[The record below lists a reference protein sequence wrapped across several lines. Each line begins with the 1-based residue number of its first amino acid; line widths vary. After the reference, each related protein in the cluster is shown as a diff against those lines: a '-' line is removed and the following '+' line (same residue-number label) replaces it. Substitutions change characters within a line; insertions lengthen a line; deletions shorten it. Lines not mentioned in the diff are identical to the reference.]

1 VNLSTL
7 LAATIAHLDQAAVPY
22 MITGS
27 VASSYHGEPRATR
40 DLDIIIDPDPA
51 EITRLIRDL
60 AAAGLCVDAGAALA
74 ALDDRTQFNA
84 IDATTGWK
92 VDFLVRK
99 DRPFSRE
106 EFVRRV
112 RANLLG
118 TSAWIASPVDTIVA
132 KLEWAGASGSDRQ
145 LRDVAAMLDVGGES
159 LDLAY
164 VDRWVADLGLDTF
177 WSRARALR
185 SAGSSRG

>member
-1 VNLSTL
+1 MNLSAL
-7 LAATIAHLDQAAVPY
+7 LAGTIAMLERAGVRY

-40 DLDIIIDPDPA
+40 DLDIVIDPDPGG
-51 EITRLIRDL
+51 INRLVGELEAD
-60 AAAGLCVDAGAALA
+60 GLYVDAEAARQ

-84 IDATTGWK
+84 IDAATGWK

-106 EFVRRV
+106 EFGRRT

-118 TSAWIASPVDTIVA
+118 TAAWIASPEDTVIA
-132 KLEWAGASGSDRQ
+132 KLEWAAAGGSDQQ
-145 LRDVAAMLDVGGES
+145 LDDVASMLEIGGEA

-164 VDRWVADLGLDTF
+164 IDRWVADLGLRAT
-177 WSRARALR
+177 WSRARVR
-185 SAGSSRG
+185 QSAD

>member
-1 VNLSTL
+1 MSLAEL
-7 LAATIAHLDQAAVPY
+7 LAGTIARLERAGVRY

-40 DLDIIIDPDPA
+40 DLDIVIDPDPA
-51 EITRLIRDL
+51 GISRLAGEL
-60 AAAGLCVDAGAALA
+60 EAAGLYVDAEAALR

-84 IDATTGWK
+84 IDAATGWK

-106 EFVRRV
+106 EFGRRT
-112 RANLLG
+112 RADLLG
-118 TSAWIASPVDTIVA
+118 TAAWLASPEDTIVA
-132 KLEWAGASGSDRQ
+132 KLEWAMASASDLQ
-145 LRDVAAMLDVGGES
+145 LGDVAAMLDIGGES

-164 VDRWVADLGLDTF
+164 IERWVASLGLDTP
-177 WSRARALR
+177 WSRAQLLR
-185 SAGSSRG
+185 SAH

>member
-1 VNLSTL
+1 VSLATL
-7 LAATIAHLDQAAVPY
+7 LAGTIGRLERAGVPY

-40 DLDIIIDPDPA
+40 DLDIVIDPDP
-51 EITRLIRDL
+51 EGVSRLVGEL
-60 AAAGLCVDAGAALA
+60 EAAGLYVDADAARR

-99 DRPFSRE
+99 DRPFSRQ
-106 EFVRRV
+106 EFGRRI

-118 TSAWIASPVDTIVA
+118 TPAWIASPEDTIIA
-132 KLEWAGASGSDRQ
+132 KLEWAGASSSDRQ
-145 LRDVAAMLDVGGES
+145 LDDVASMLAVGGDT
-159 LDLAY
+159 LDAGY
-164 VDRWVADLGLDTF
+164 IDRWVADLGLQVP
-177 WSRARALR
+177 WSRARALI
-185 SAGSSRG
+185 SAD